1 LVARK
6 RQNKGEAME
15 KDLNIQAQPESG
27 SSDLSSIDTAEE
39 DGGFWA
45 TRIWI
50 RFLTK
55 FRWYLG
61 NISYTEKLL
70 VLKLNL
76 TILTFGGLSFFTKY
90 LDQAAITNAY
100 VS

>member
-1 LVARK
+1 
-6 RQNKGEAME
+6 ME
-15 KDLNIQAQPESG
+15 KKGIDIQAQPETD
-27 SSDLSSIDTAEE
+27 SSDLSSIDTIEE
-39 DGGFWA
+39 VGGFWT
-45 TRIWI
+45 TRMWI

-55 FRWYLG
+55 LRWYPN
-61 NISYTEKLL
+61 NISYAEKLL
-70 VLKLNL
+70 VLKLDL

>member
-1 LVARK
+1 
-6 RQNKGEAME
+6 ME
-15 KDLNIQAQPESG
+15 KKDIDIQAQRELG

-39 DGGFWA
+39 DGRFWT

-55 FRWYLG
+55 FRWYP
-61 NISYTEKLL
+61 NTMSYAEKLL
-70 VLKLNL
+70 VLSLDL

>member
-1 LVARK
+1 
-6 RQNKGEAME
+6 ME
-15 KDLNIQAQPESG
+15 KKDLDIQAQPESD
-27 SSDLSSIDTAEE
+27 SSDLSSTDAPEE
-39 DGGFWA
+39 DGGFWT

-55 FRWYLG
+55 LNWYL
-61 NISYTEKLL
+61 NDMSYAEKLL
-70 VLKLNL
+70 VLKLDL

-90 LDQAAITNAY
+90 LDRAAITNAY

>member
-1 LVARK
+1 
-6 RQNKGEAME
+6 ME
-15 KDLNIQAQPESG
+15 KGIEIQAQPESG
-27 SSDLSSIDTAEE
+27 SSDLSSIGTAEE
-39 DGGFWA
+39 DGGFWT
-45 TRIWI
+45 TRMWI

-55 FRWYLG
+55 LRWYP
-61 NISYTEKLL
+61 NNMPYAEKLL
-70 VLKLNL
+70 VLKLDL